1 MTDIFISYARADDEP
16 FVKRLYEDLTK
27 SGFDVWWDRVSMP
40 SRALTFLQ
48 EIRDA
53 IDSADRLILVVGPK
67 AVESDYVSAEWRYA
81 LRACKVVT
89 PILRLGDYDLVP
101 DDLSKLHCPDFRKTR
116 SYNDALAELL
126 RILAEP
132 IPSLGALRDV
142 PSLPPHF
149 LPRPEEMP
157 PLAETI
163 LADVKRPTVI
173 TSAKQTTAL
182 QGMGGVGKSVLAAA
196 FARACETRRAFTDG
210 IIWLTFGQ
218 QPDLVRNLA
227 LVGRAFDDAPQHY
240 LDLQSSKARL
250 GEVLADKVCLLVLDD
265 IWDVAHA
272 EPFTNALGPRCRLL
286 ITTRDGGLAT
296 ALGAQEH
303 RLDVLSD
310 DAALKLLADWSDLS
324 VEALP
329 SEASVVADEC
339 GNLPFALAL
348 CGAMARDG
356 TPWAD
361 LLDAL
366 READLTFMEKQ
377 FPNCPYPD
385 VLKSL
390 KVSVDALAR
399 TDPAW
404 EKRYLELAVF
414 PADEVVPEAAVMT
427 LWLHTNGLND
437 REARK
442 LLTTLERKALLRVEG
457 AAPQRRV
464 SLHDLQHDYVR
475 AAQGDLTSL
484 HGGLL
489 EAYRRKCPNG
499 WPSGPNDG
507 YFFEHLAYH
516 LVEARRKEEL
526 RGLLFDFDWLQA
538 KLVSVWKPMFK
549 PWLPQVAVSA
559 DAA

>member
-1 MTDIFISYARADDEP
+1 MTDIFVSYARDDDEP

-27 SGFDVWWDRVSMP
+27 RGFEVWWDREKMP

-67 AVESDYVSAEWRYA
+67 AVESDYVSAEWQYA
-81 LRACKVVT
+81 LNACKVVT
-89 PILRLGDYDLVP
+89 PILRLGDYDLLP
-101 DDLSKLHCPDFRKTR
+101 GDLAKFHCPDFRPER
-116 SYNDALAELL
+116 PYDDALAELL

-132 IPSLGALRDV
+132 IPSLGALHDV

-149 LPRPEEMP
+149 LPRPEAMA
-157 PLAETI
+157 PLAETV

-196 FARACETRRAFTDG
+196 FARACETRRAFTHG
-210 IIWLTFGQ
+210 VIWLKFGQ
-218 QPDLVRNLA
+218 EPALVRNLA
-227 LVGRAFDDAPQHY
+227 LVGQTFDDDPQHY

-250 GEVLADKVCLLVLDD
+250 VEVLADKVCLLVLDD

-272 EPFTNALGPRCRLL
+272 EAFANALGPRCRLL

-310 DAALKLLADWSDLS
+310 DAALKLLADWSEQP
-324 VEALP
+324 VEAMP
-329 SEASVVADEC
+329 SEARAVADEC

-366 READLTFMEKQ
+366 READLAFIEQQ
-377 FPNCPYPD
+377 FPNYPYPD

-399 TDPAW
+399 TDPV
-404 EKRYLELAVF
+404 ERYRKRSKAPKPVGSLTPITRSF
-414 PADEVVPEAAVMT
+414 STSKSTAA
-427 LWLHTNGLND
+427 
-437 REARK
+437 
-442 LLTTLERKALLRVEG
+442 
-457 AAPQRRV
+457 
-464 SLHDLQHDYVR
+464 
-475 AAQGDLTSL
+475 
-484 HGGLL
+484 
-489 EAYRRKCPNG
+489 C
-499 WPSGPNDG
+499 
-507 YFFEHLAYH
+507 
-516 LVEARRKEEL
+516 
-526 RGLLFDFDWLQA
+526 
-538 KLVSVWKPMFK
+538 
-549 PWLPQVAVSA
+549 
-559 DAA
+559 